1 MRLIMTREMKR
12 TDRTLENALVNDF
25 DPVKPEKWIDELIS
39 EIHWEEDSPTED
51 IDVVRNFDDES
62 PNDSIDRDYI
72 NLMTKTFISNGG
84 EINVIPT
91 TFTSGLNP
99 AGYFYKWKNSES
111 DPIEWDVDSEYLK
124 YHRKL
129 HRLSPYN
136 VFWKYS
142 ENTNDNSYIPLNA

>member
-39 EIHWEEDSPTED
+39 EIHWEEDSPTDD

-84 EINVIPT
+84 EI
-91 TFTSGLNP
+91 TFLPKTFKSGLNP
-99 AGYFYKWKNSES
+99 VGYFYKWKNSES

-124 YHRKL
+124 FHRKI

-136 VFWKYS
+136 VFRKYS